1 MRYDKDRLIAAD
13 FHPAVLLGF
22 FALVLVAV
30 GCAKRAQMLVE
41 GAPAYQPSP
50 PAPQLKMPVTHS
62 PKLPEV
68 QEAVTRVFKDAAVID
83 SNYMPSFLTG
93 DFNGDSSEDI
103 AVVLKT
109 APGKLPQMNE
119 EYPAWL
125 LRDPFVSNEP
135 AKSSL
140 HVEEHDVLLA
150 IIHGYGANDWRD
162 NRATQTYLLKNA
174 VGSSMELRTAK
185 DFLNAHSGRR
195 LPRPKGDLI
204 GEVVRGTPG
213 YLYYASATY
222 AWYDPKTFKGGPDG
236 ANRMV
241 HASRAMIR

>member
-1 MRYDKDRLIAAD
+1 MRYDKDRLIATHL
-13 FHPAVLLGF
+13 HPALLLCF
-22 FALVLVAV
+22 FALALIAV
-30 GCAKRAQMLVE
+30 GCAKHEQMLVE
-41 GAPAYQPSP
+41 RTPAYQPSP

-68 QEAVTRVFKDAAVID
+68 QEAVTRVFRDAAVID

-135 AKSSL
+135 VRSSL
-140 HVEEHDVLLA
+140 HVEEHDVMLA
-150 IIHGYGANDWRD
+150 IIHGYGSNDWRD
-162 NRATQTYLLKNA
+162 DQATQTYLLKNA
-174 VGSSMELRTAK
+174 VGSGMELRTAK

-195 LPRPKGDLI
+195 LPRPQGDLI

-213 YLYYASATY
+213 FLYYASATY
-222 AWYDPKTFKGGPDG
+222 AWYDPKTFKGRREGEQ
-236 ANRMV
+236 RMV
-241 HASRAMIR
+241 HSSRPMSR